1 MGLPDTHLNHSYWK
15 TEKSQSSESI
25 PLVSGLVRNPLKC
38 LTKSWFVTFPPF
50 SNIKSRIA
58 STDKHRD
65 TAILKTTA
73 DGMEQL
79 TAEIRFQP
87 ASIAESVL

>member
-1 MGLPDTHLNHSYWK
+1 MGLPDTHFNHSYLK
-15 TEKSQSSESI
+15 TAKPQSSESI
-25 PLVSGLVRNPLKC
+25 PLVSGLVRHPLKC

-58 STDKHRD
+58 STDISLD

-73 DGMEQL
+73 DGREQL
-79 TAEIRFQP
+79 TAGIRIAP
-87 ASIAESVL
+87 ASKAESVL